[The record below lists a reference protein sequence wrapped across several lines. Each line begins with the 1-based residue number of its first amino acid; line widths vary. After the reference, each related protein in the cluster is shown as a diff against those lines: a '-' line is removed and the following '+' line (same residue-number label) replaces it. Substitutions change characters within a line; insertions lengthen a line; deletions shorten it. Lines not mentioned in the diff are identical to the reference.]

1 MILQHEAVVLATADA
16 DGKAL
21 GADGAIAR
29 VRRSRIRLLHQLQ
42 SRKGNEL
49 AANPRAALCFVG
61 VALQRQIRIEGSV
74 ERTNPAES
82 DSCWRSRPRDAQLAA
97 IVSDQSRAV
106 ASRRVLDEAF
116 ADLEA
121 NGPRT
126 LTRPP
131 DWGGSAFGP
140 MPSSSGKAGST
151 ACTIAFVTA
160 ATTRDGWSS
169 GPLPRRPPQA
179 QCT

>member
-1 MILQHEAVVLATADA
+1 ML
-16 DGKAL
+16 
-21 GADGAIAR
+21 
-29 VRRSRIRLLHQLQ
+29 RR
-42 SRKGNEL
+42 GG
-49 AANPRAALCFVG
+49 P
-61 VALQRQIRIEGSV
+61 QRQIRIEGSV
-74 ERTNPAES
+74 ERTNPTES
-82 DSCWRSRPRDAQLAA
+82 DSYWRSRPRGAQLAA

-116 ADLEA
+116 GDLEA

-151 ACTIAFVTA
+151 A
-160 ATTRDGWSS
+160 
-169 GPLPRRPPQA
+169 
-179 QCT
+179 